1 MCALSAGCVLVEG
14 CMRCSAFLDDNTYVF
29 IWVRHLLSSCC
40 EVFRLLGVILAG
52 IVCVSKS
59 VCVDR
64 VSGKQ
69 SVV

>member
-1 MCALSAGCVLVEG
+1 MNVYDIKNRKYKNIE
-14 CMRCSAFLDDNTYVF
+14 FLDDNTYVF